1 MREKDKEKLARKL
14 SETKDWKSASIE
26 QRKRKPRKRKKPE
39 GEKAG
44 IKYYF
49 YMLGDVIGSL
59 RRVDMEATPIIL
71 DRWDDGKW
79 VLSPETIAMTG
90 LGSDADN
97 YQEITKKEA
106 EQYMKKKGRPT

>member
-26 QRKRKPRKRKKPE
+26 HRKKKKRKRKKLE
-39 GEKAG
+39 GEKTG

-59 RRVDMEATPIIL
+59 RRVDMEATPIVL
-71 DRWDDGKW
+71 ERWDDGKW
-79 VLSPETIAMTG
+79 VFSPETLAVTG
-90 LGSDADN
+90 LASDADN
-97 YQEITKKEA
+97 YKEISKQEAEKHITK
-106 EQYMKKKGRPT
+106 GRK